1 MGAPS
6 DEKGPNIKEGP
17 QPNVKIAKQFAVS
30 MFAVTFSDWDACV
43 EVGGCPQDGGANDA
57 GWGRKSSAC
66 HLCELGRRKDI
77 CGLALQNDRQTVPPT
92 LARPRP
98 ARQHLGIPVID
109 AMQTRNACREFFA
122 PW

>member
-57 GWGRKSSAC
+57 GWGRKSW
-66 HLCELGRRKDI
+66 
-77 CGLALQNDRQTVPPT
+77 
-92 LARPRP
+92 
-98 ARQHLGIPVID
+98 PVIYVSWDD
-109 AMQTRNACREFFA
+109 AKTYAAWLSRMTGKPYRLLWRDPDPHDNT
-122 PW
+122 